1 MDDEG
6 TVARRR
12 PRRATVAFA
21 VFTVAMVLVMIF
33 PVYGLGNR
41 VEPFVLGLPWSLA
54 WVVFWIGVE
63 FVGLIAFY
71 LYEHGGEGG

>member
-1 MDDEG
+1 MYDEG
-6 TVARRR
+6 AVARRR
-12 PRRATVAFA
+12 PRRATGAFVAF
-21 VFTVAMVLVMIF
+21 TIAMVLVMIF